1 MMATFT
7 AIKNKSQSNIALRR
21 ALDYVKQEKKTLWEG
36 RQLVSGHNCVARSA
50 YDEII
55 MTKHRYH
62 KNNGRMFYQ
71 FVQSFDPK
79 EKVSPE
85 EIHAIGMELAQKL
98 FPQFEVVVATHVDTE
113 HLHNHLI
120 VNSVRFTD
128 GRKLHQNAADLQ
140 RQRQVNDDICMAH
153 GLQVLEAPKK
163 YAQEKKIRPGEY
175 RSAVRG
181 ESWKFQLM
189 NSIDLC
195 MRRAK
200 TKADFVQEMAQRGYQ
215 VRWEAT
221 RQCITYTTPNG
232 KKCRD
237 ERLHEGKYLKEV
249 MEREFRLREEMLYRR
264 IEGEKFAAGT
274 LPDGRGMGQPA
285 GNTQRAVSL
294 DGGTDRRIEARLFD
308 IGENDF
314 SGGGAYKGGE
324 SDPAAAGTERTGWEE
339 ERAAAFASAAY
350 ISAPAK
356 AGLAVGHTDLGEL
369 ADNLVQWG
377 RHLEQSFEAPLP
389 AAPVNGHIDRKRRK
403 ELQQKR
409 IATGHRSD
417 DHEEQQDI
425 SQSM

>member
-1 MMATFT
+1 MATFT

-21 ALDYVKQEKKTLWEG
+21 ALDYVKQESKTLWEG
-36 RQLVSGHNCVARSA
+36 RQLVSGHNCVAQSA
-50 YDEII
+50 YDEMI

-62 KNNGRMFYQ
+62 KNNGRIFYQ

-85 EIHAIGMELAQKL
+85 EIHAIGVELAQKL
-98 FPQFEVVVATHVDTE
+98 FPRFEVIVATHVGTD

-120 VNSVRFTD
+120 VNSVSFTD
-128 GRKLHQNAADLQ
+128 GRKLHQNAADLH

-153 GLQVLEAPKK
+153 GLQVLEAPQK

-189 NSIDLC
+189 NNIDLC

-200 TKADFVQEMAQRGYQ
+200 TKADFVREMAQRGYQ
-215 VRWEAT
+215 VRWGAT
-221 RQCITYTTPNG
+221 RQCITYTTPKS

-237 ERLHEGKYLKEV
+237 DRLHESKYRKEV
-249 MEREFRLREEMLYRR
+249 MECEFRFREEMLYQR
-264 IEGEKFAAGT
+264 IEGEEFASRTVSYSRRVGQSAG
-274 LPDGRGMGQPA
+274 D
-285 GNTQRAVSL
+285 TQRAVSL
-294 DGGTDRRIEARLFD
+294 DGGTGRRIGSGVFN

-324 SDPAAAGTERTGWEE
+324 SDSSAAGTERTGWEE

-369 ADNLVQWG
+369 ADDLVQWG

-389 AAPVNGHIDRKRRK
+389 AAPVNGHIDRKRWK

-409 IATGHRSD
+409 IATGHMPD